1 MAKLMIGQMQ
11 DNSSAQEVDR
21 ILDSLPAGLE
31 QLYAQI
37 IERIDGQTKDDAVLG
52 RRVLSEL
59 LTAQRSTMTVTL
71 LDAVGRD
78 AGWERT
84 SDPVQVETRIA
95 RCVQCCGG
103 LVARGNGNIG
113 FIHFTVQQYL
123 EHHGVSSNC

>member
-31 QLYAQI
+31 KLYAQI

-71 LDAVGRD
+71 LDAEMLDGKGRLI
-78 AGWERT
+78 R
-84 SDPVQVETRIA
+84 SR
-95 RCVQCCGG
+95 
-103 LVARGNGNIG
+103 
-113 FIHFTVQQYL
+113 
-123 EHHGVSSNC
+123 